1 MIQSLER
8 YKYKLQCAILGIDTW
23 IVVNLLQLEAWT
35 IIKFIKEGKMTRTDG
50 GGTFTSKKVIIVGI
64 LLENIKIGVR
74 PGLWIMLYQ
83 VFAKHNE
90 IINFNIK
97 IKVTSQ
103 PMSYSHGQDAF
114 IQFPVKVNNYFLKAH
129 SCLLEWFFSGHS
141 FHWMGGLV
149 SMQCELWHG
158 CSIAYTNLWRR
169 LLKNKC
175 SWFIWNRG
183 LWWWRLPW

>member
-1 MIQSLER
+1 M
-8 YKYKLQCAILGIDTW
+8 
-23 IVVNLLQLEAWT
+23 VNLLQLEAWT
-35 IIKFIKEGKMTRTDG
+35 IIKFIKEVKMTRTDG

-129 SCLLEWFFSGHS
+129 SCLLKWFSAAIVFTEWADWSACSVTCGTGVRS
-141 FHWMGGLV
+141 RTRT
-149 SMQCELWHG
+149 CEGG
-158 CSIAYTNLWRR
+158 CSKTSVSDLSETEACDEGVCPGKFL
-169 LLKNKC
+169 
-175 SWFIWNRG
+175 
-183 LWWWRLPW
+183 